1 MAREVAAV
9 RKLIDSEALKVIETF
24 LLKGPRRGVKSEADL
39 ADEGSDEA
47 DVDRAA

>member
-9 RKLIDSEALKVIETF
+9 RKLIDSESLKLIESF
-24 LLKGPRRGVKSEADL
+24 LLKGPRRGPKAEEDAGD
-39 ADEGSDEA
+39 DGGDEA